1 MPVPLEKFLLA
12 FIPLFVAMDPV
23 GLVPFFLGMT
33 QGVER
38 PRRERIAWQA
48 IITAAV
54 VAVGFM
60 FLGRWTFR
68 VLGISVGDFQV
79 AGGLILLV
87 LAARELL
94 LRGTSVEPLPEDFG
108 IVPLGL
114 PYIAGPATLTTLVI
128 LMDSPSVGFGFA
140 LLSLA
145 TNLVL
150 VALAIHY
157 ADWLAGKF
165 SRAGLRAVS
174 KIIAMLL
181 AAIAVS
187 MIRRGLT
194 SPATH

>member
-1 MPVPLEKFLLA
+1 MPEPLEKFLLA

-33 QGVER
+33 QGIDR

-48 IITAAV
+48 IITAAI

-68 VLGISVGDFQV
+68 VLGISVGDFQI

-87 LAARELL
+87 LASRDL
-94 LRGTSVEPLPEDFG
+94 LRPGTAAEKLPEDFG

-128 LMDSPSVGFGFA
+128 LMDSVGFRFA
-140 LLSLA
+140 LVSLA
-145 TNLVL
+145 ANLVL
-150 VALAIHY
+150 VAAAVHY
-157 ADWLAGKF
+157 ADWLAERF

-194 SPATH
+194 SPALR

>member
-1 MPVPLEKFLLA
+1 MPEPLEKFLLA

-33 QGVER
+33 QGIER
-38 PRRERIAWQA
+38 PLRNRIAWQA

-87 LAARELL
+87 LASRDL
-94 LRGTSVEPLPEDFG
+94 LRPGTSVESLPEDFG

-114 PYIAGPATLTTLVI
+114 PYIA
-128 LMDSPSVGFGFA
+128 
-140 LLSLA
+140 SLA
-145 TNLVL
+145 ANLVL
-150 VALAIHY
+150 VAGAVHY

-194 SPATH
+194 SPAAH

>member
-1 MPVPLEKFLLA
+1 MPESLEKFLLA

-33 QGVER
+33 HGIER
-38 PRRERIAWQA
+38 SRREHIAWQA

-54 VAVGFM
+54 VAIGFM

-87 LAARELL
+87 LASRDL
-94 LRGTSVEPLPEDFG
+94 LRPSTAEETLPEDFG

-128 LMDSPSVGFGFA
+128 LIDTVGFYFA
-140 LLSLA
+140 LASLA
-145 TNLVL
+145 ANLVL
-150 VALAIHY
+150 VAAAVHY
-157 ADWLAGKF
+157 ADGLARKF
-165 SRAGLRAVS
+165 TPTGMRAVS

-187 MIRRGLT
+187 MIRRGWQ
-194 SPATH
+194 AM

>member
-1 MPVPLEKFLLA
+1 MLELLNKFLLA

-23 GLVPFFLGMT
+23 GLVPLFLGMT

-38 PRRERIAWQA
+38 ARRERIAGQA
-48 IITAAV
+48 LITAAV

-68 VLGISVGDFQV
+68 VLGISVGDFQI

-87 LAARELL
+87 LASRELL
-94 LRGTSVEPLPEDFG
+94 GSKPEEMVLPEDFG

-114 PYIAGPATLTTLVI
+114 PLIAGPAVLTTLLI
-128 LMDSPSVGFGFA
+128 LMQSVGVGFSLVA
-140 LLSLA
+140 LLF
-145 TNLVL
+145 NLGL
-150 VALAIHY
+150 VALAIHF
-157 ADWLAGKF
+157 ADWLALKL
-165 SRAGLRAVS
+165 SRAGMRAVS

-187 MIRRGLT
+187 MIRRGFSAPTLR
-194 SPATH
+194 

>member
-1 MPVPLEKFLLA
+1 MPETLEKFLLA

-33 QGVER
+33 QGIER
-38 PRRERIAWQA
+38 HRRERIAWQA
-48 IITAAV
+48 IVTAAV
-54 VAVGFM
+54 VAIGFM

-87 LAARELL
+87 LASRDL
-94 LRGTSVEPLPEDFG
+94 LRPGTATESLPEDFG

-128 LMDSPSVGFGFA
+128 LMDSVGFDFA
-140 LLSLA
+140 LASLA
-145 TNLVL
+145 ANLVL
-150 VALAIHY
+150 IACAVYY
-157 ADWLAGKF
+157 ADWLAKKF
-165 SRAGLRAVS
+165 SPTGLRAVS
-174 KIIAMLL
+174 KIISMLL

-194 SPATH
+194 SPTLR

>member
-1 MPVPLEKFLLA
+1 MPELLEKFLLA

-33 QGVER
+33 QGIKR
-38 PRRERIAWQA
+38 PHRNRIAWQA

-87 LAARELL
+87 LASRDL
-94 LRGTSVEPLPEDFG
+94 LRPSAGVESLPEDFG

-114 PYIAGPATLTTLVI
+114 PYIAGLARRESRTRGRRRVLRRLAGGKVQSRRPARRLQNHRHAARCYRGEY
-128 LMDSPSVGFGFA
+128 DSPRSYFA
-140 LLSLA
+140 NIALTLRITSNASA
-145 TNLVL
+145 T
-150 VALAIHY
+150 
-157 ADWLAGKF
+157 
-165 SRAGLRAVS
+165 
-174 KIIAMLL
+174 
-181 AAIAVS
+181 
-187 MIRRGLT
+187 
-194 SPATH
+194 

>member
-1 MPVPLEKFLLA
+1 MPGLLEKFLLA

-33 QGVER
+33 QGIER
-38 PRRERIAWQA
+38 PQRERIAWQA

-87 LAARELL
+87 LASRDL
-94 LRGTSVEPLPEDFG
+94 LRTRSSEEQLPEDFG

-128 LMDSPSVGFGFA
+128 LMDAPSVGFRFA

-145 TNLVL
+145 ANLVL

-157 ADWLAGKF
+157 ADWLAERF

-187 MIRRGLT
+187 MIRRGWQ
-194 SPATH
+194 SM

>member
-1 MPVPLEKFLLA
+1 MPALLEKFLLA

-33 QGVER
+33 QGIER

-48 IITAAV
+48 IVTAAV

-87 LAARELL
+87 LASRDL
-94 LRGTSVEPLPEDFG
+94 LRPGTSVESLPEDFG

-114 PYIAGPATLTTLVI
+114 PYIAGPATLTTLII
-128 LMDSPSVGFGFA
+128 LMDSVGFGFA
-140 LLSLA
+140 LASLA
-145 TNLVL
+145 VNLVL
-150 VALAIHY
+150 VAGAVYY
-157 ADWLAGKF
+157 ADWLAQKL

-194 SPATH
+194 SSTLH

>member
-1 MPVPLEKFLLA
+1 MPALPEKFLLA

-23 GLVPFFLGMT
+23 GLVPLFLNMT

-38 PRRERIAWQA
+38 PHRERIAWQA
-48 IITAAV
+48 IITAAI

-87 LAARELL
+87 LASRDL
-94 LRGTSVEPLPEDFG
+94 LRTRASEEQLPEDFG

-114 PYIAGPATLTTLVI
+114 PLIAGPATLTTLVI
-128 LMDSPSVGFGFA
+128 LMDTVGFGYA
-140 LLSLA
+140 LTSLIA
-145 TNLVL
+145 NLVF
-150 VALAIHY
+150 VAMAVHY
-157 ADWLAGKF
+157 ADWLAQKF
-165 SRAGLRAVS
+165 SRTGLRAVS

-187 MIRRGLT
+187 MIRRGWR
-194 SPATH
+194 AT

>member
-1 MPVPLEKFLLA
+1 MPELLEKFLLA

-33 QGVER
+33 QGIER

-68 VLGISVGDFQV
+68 VLSISVGDFQV
-79 AGGLILLV
+79 AGGLILLI
-87 LAARELL
+87 LASRDI
-94 LRGTSVEPLPEDFG
+94 LRPGTSGEPLPDDFG

-114 PYIAGPATLTTLVI
+114 PYIAGPATLTTLLI
-128 LMDSPSVGFGFA
+128 LTDSLGFRLA
-140 LLSLA
+140 LTSLLV
-145 TNLVL
+145 NLVL
-150 VALAIHY
+150 IALAVHY
-157 ADWLAGKF
+157 ADWLARKF
-165 SRAGLRAVS
+165 SQTGLRAVS

-187 MIRRGLT
+187 MIRRGWQ
-194 SPATH
+194 AM

>member
-1 MPVPLEKFLLA
+1 MPEPLEKFLLA

-23 GLVPFFLGMT
+23 GLVPLFLGMT

-48 IITAAV
+48 LITAAV

-60 FLGRWTFR
+60 FLGRWTFH
-68 VLGISVGDFQV
+68 VLGISVGDFQI

-87 LAARELL
+87 LASRDLL
-94 LRGTSVEPLPEDFG
+94 GSKPEQMVLPEDFG

-114 PYIAGPATLTTLVI
+114 PLIAGPAVLTTLLI
-128 LMDSPSVGFGFA
+128 LMQSVGAGVSLVA
-140 LLSLA
+140 LLL
-145 TNLVL
+145 NLGL
-150 VALAIHY
+150 VALAIY
-157 ADWLAGKF
+157 FADWLALKL
-165 SRAGLRAVS
+165 SRAGMRAVS

-194 SPATH
+194 SPAMR

>member
-1 MPVPLEKFLLA
+1 MEKFLLA

-33 QGVER
+33 QGIDR
-38 PRRERIAWQA
+38 KRRETIAWQA

-68 VLGISVGDFQV
+68 VLGITVGDFQV

-87 LAARELL
+87 LASRDL
-94 LRGTSVEPLPEDFG
+94 LRTRTGEIQIPEDFG

-128 LMDSPSVGFGFA
+128 LMDSPSVGFRFA

-145 TNLVL
+145 ANLVL
-150 VALAIHY
+150 IGIAVHY
-157 ADWLAGKF
+157 ADWLAEKF
-165 SRAGLRAVS
+165 SQAGLRAVS

-187 MIRRGLT
+187 MIRRGWQ
-194 SPATH
+194 SM

>member
-1 MPVPLEKFLLA
+1 MPESLEKFLLA

-23 GLVPFFLGMT
+23 GIVPLFLNMT

-87 LAARELL
+87 LASRDL
-94 LRGTSVEPLPEDFG
+94 LRTRASGEQLPEDFG

-114 PYIAGPATLTTLVI
+114 PLIAGPATLTTLVI
-128 LMDSPSVGFGFA
+128 LVDNPALGFA
-140 LLSLA
+140 FALASLVA
-145 TNLVL
+145 NLAL
-150 VALAIHY
+150 VALAVNY
-157 ADWLAGKF
+157 ADWLAEKF
-165 SRAGLRAVS
+165 SRTGLRAVS

-187 MIRRGLT
+187 MIRRGWH
-194 SPATH
+194 AM

>member
-1 MPVPLEKFLLA
+1 MPETLEKFLLA

-33 QGVER
+33 QGIER
-38 PRRERIAWQA
+38 SRRERIAWQA

-87 LAARELL
+87 LASRDL
-94 LRGTSVEPLPEDFG
+94 LRSGSAIESLPEDFG

-128 LMDSPSVGFGFA
+128 LMDSVGFGFA
-140 LLSLA
+140 LASLA
-145 TNLVL
+145 ANLMLIACAVY
-150 VALAIHY
+150 Y
-157 ADWLAGKF
+157 ADWLAEKF

-194 SPATH
+194 SPALR